1 MEGQQSPRTDG
12 WVAARVCSAMVKL
25 MAEFAGRGPTKARA
39 AIDGDLI
46 VILLKDTISTA
57 ERHLIDAGRPDIVMT
72 MRKSLKDAMEPKAL
86 EQVEEITGRR
96 VIAFL
101 ADSQLDPDVTTQVFV
116 FTREGDAPEIV
127 HLQES
132 P

>member
-1 MEGQQSPRTDG
+1 
-12 WVAARVCSAMVKL
+12 MVKL

-46 VILLKDTISTA
+46 VIVLKDTITTA
-57 ERHLIDAGRPDIVMT
+57 ERHLIEADRTDIVMT
-72 MRKSLKDAMEPKAL
+72 MRKSLKDAMEPRAL

-101 ADSQLDPDVTTQVFV
+101 SDSKLDPDVTSEVFV
-116 FTREGDAPEIV
+116 LEQGDPPHDGRLRPSA
-127 HLQES
+127 
-132 P
+132 